1 MTTRPKLLAERL
13 SDPAWATRWWQATA
27 LAAGAV
33 LIGGRW
39 AW

>member
-13 SDPAWATRWWQATA
+13 SDPAWATRWWQA
-27 LAAGAV
+27 AGAV